1 MLVVEVGKC
10 PTPYTKGR
18 GIVWEGECPGE
29 NTSRGEYVQ
38 GKCPDSGRPNWHL
51 VRVYRQQGQDGSD
64 D

>member
-29 NTSRGEYVQ
+29 NTSRG
-38 GKCPDSGRPNWHL
+38 GIRPGEMSRFGSSNWHL